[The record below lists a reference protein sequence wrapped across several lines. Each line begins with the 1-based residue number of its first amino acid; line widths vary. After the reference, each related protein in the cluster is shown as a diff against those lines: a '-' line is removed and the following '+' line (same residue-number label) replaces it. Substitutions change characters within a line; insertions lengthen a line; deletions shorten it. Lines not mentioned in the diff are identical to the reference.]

1 MQSYHNCIKQ
11 RFFKKQLIFFLIDFS
26 YRRLQISVVSHLIR
40 TIRVFVFFLIDI
52 LRLLAGEILGRFE
65 TFVDSNFPFHLKLCK
80 SVHSLLDLTCITEIW
95 SLLDSLLN
103 FRGVLVDQNSES
115 FLGFLGL
122 TIWSLSLGIDDD
134 FLCCHS
140 LSRLL
145 YKLLLETTHLV
156 VKLHV
161 LIASHKHLLSHNLLL
176 SLVGETL
183 TGSLCIEELILEPRL
198 SSKRRL
204 KHRWIN

>member
-1 MQSYHNCIKQ
+1 MQSFHNCIKQ

-40 TIRVFVFFLIDI
+40 AIWVFVFFLIDI
-52 LRLLAGEILGRFE
+52 GEASDILRLLVWVILGWFE
-65 TFVDSNFPFHLKLCK
+65 TFIDSNLPFHLKLCK
-80 SVHSLLDLTCITEIW
+80 SVHSLLDLACIAEIW

-103 FRGVLVDQNSES
+103 LRGVLVDQNSES

-122 TIWSLSLGIDDD
+122 TIWSLSLRIDDD

-145 YKLLLETTHLV
+145 H
-156 VKLHV
+156 
-161 LIASHKHLLSHNLLL
+161 
-176 SLVGETL
+176 
-183 TGSLCIEELILEPRL
+183 
-198 SSKRRL
+198 
-204 KHRWIN
+204 

>member
-1 MQSYHNCIKQ
+1 MQSFHNCIKQ

-26 YRRLQISVVSHLIR
+26 YRRLQISAVSHLIR
-40 TIRVFVFFLIDI
+40 AIRVFVFFLIDI
-52 LRLLAGEILGRFE
+52 LEASDILRLLVWVILGWFE
-65 TFVDSNFPFHLKLCK
+65 TFIDSNFPFHLKLCK
-80 SVHSLLDLTCITEIW
+80 SVHSLLDLACIAEIW

-103 FRGVLVDQNSES
+103 LRGVLVDQNSKS

-145 YKLLLETTHLV
+145 H
-156 VKLHV
+156 
-161 LIASHKHLLSHNLLL
+161 
-176 SLVGETL
+176 
-183 TGSLCIEELILEPRL
+183 
-198 SSKRRL
+198 
-204 KHRWIN
+204 

>member
-1 MQSYHNCIKQ
+1 MQSLHDCIKQ

-26 YRRLQISVVSHLIR
+26 YRRLQISVVSQLIR

-65 TFVDSNFPFHLKLCK
+65 TFVNSNFPFHLKLCK

-145 YKLLLETTHLV
+145 HKLLLEAAHLV
-156 VKLHV
+156 VELHV

-176 SLVGETL
+176 LVGETL